1 MHFFARHN
9 TSLWF
14 KLKNYNLL
22 VICNILNHNQN
33 VQWVTMDIIET
44 TMTTNM
50 LFKSSHTWENE
61 YVKVVKKENV

>member
-1 MHFFARHN
+1 M
-9 TSLWF
+9 WF
-14 KLKNYNLL
+14 KQKNYNLL

-33 VQWVTMDIIET
+33 VKWVTMDIIGT